1 MSAEALPTD
10 FPLVDQGYDP
20 GRVDEYLA
28 TQMLQ
33 LRTEVDQARA
43 HIADLENEL
52 SLAKEAEEALKMTM
66 VVAKR
71 ASDEMIAT
79 AKAEAKEIVGEARR
93 EAFALMTEARTD
105 ADSSIGEGKEIIAA
119 AREEALQ
126 IVNDVETETARLI
139 AERNAALHKLH
150 TEYEAESAA
159 LIDRINTLR
168 SIASD
173 LEAKSAPPPAPA
185 PPAPPPQ
192 PEAAAPPATSPD
204 QPSSAIEGGTAVESQ
219 AGRVST
225 NDQDGDAPNAAKI
238 RESFS
243 GRRSAKLPR
252 IGEEAGR
259 SALAAATAMRAHLT
273 HEPDDSGNDGDD
285 DLAVRTA

>member
-10 FPLVDQGYDP
+10 FPLVEQGYDP

-33 LRTEVDQARA
+33 LRAELDGARA
-43 HIADLENEL
+43 RIGELEQEL
-52 SLAKEAEEALKMTM
+52 SFAQEAEEALKLTM
-66 VVAKR
+66 VIAKR
-71 ASDEMIAT
+71 ASDEMLHNAR
-79 AKAEAKEIVGEARR
+79 AEANEILGKARR
-93 EAFALMTEARTD
+93 EAFGLMTEARTD

-119 AREEALQ
+119 ARDEALQ
-126 IVNDVETETARLI
+126 IVNEVESETARLI
-139 AERNAALHKLH
+139 AERHAALEKLRSD
-150 TEYEAESAA
+150 YEAESSL

-168 SIASD
+168 SIAAD
-173 LEAKSAPPPAPA
+173 LETKHPVAAAPATPPPAVPEPA
-185 PPAPPPQ
+185 SQA
-192 PEAAAPPATSPD
+192 
-204 QPSSAIEGGTAVESQ
+204 QPSPTSEGGTAVASQ
-219 AGRVST
+219 AENAT
-225 NDQDGDAPNAAKI
+225 NSDEEGDANAARI

-259 SALAAATAMRAHLT
+259 SALAAASAMRAHLT
-273 HEPDDSGNDGDD
+273 HEPDDSDDSGDD